1 VSQQTNPIVDLE
13 PLLDEEPA
21 AEILGVVP
29 GTLSVWRSTG
39 RYDLPYV
46 KIGRSV
52 KYRPSDLRA
61 FIERRTRTHT
71 E

>member
-1 VSQQTNPIVDLE
+1 MPQQSIANLDLE
-13 PLLDEEPA
+13 PLLDEEPT

-46 KIGRSV
+46 KIGRRV
-52 KYRPSDLRA
+52 KYRPKDIRA
-61 FIERRTRTHT
+61 FINRRTRTHT

>member
-1 VSQQTNPIVDLE
+1 MSEQSIPNLDLE
-13 PLLDEEPA
+13 PLLDEESA

-39 RYDLPYV
+39 RYDLRYV
-46 KIGRSV
+46 KIGSLV
-52 KYRPSDLRA
+52 KYRPSDIRT
-61 FIERRTRTHT
+61 FIKHRTRTHA